1 MTRKLLAQ
9 LKSHKN
15 LWLTRNRRICQKL
28 PLLASLLKLKRQ
40 IRQMTN
46 KRAQMKKKRKSNL
59 PMVMKSLKLPKKMLS
74 QAQMLRL
81 KKRKK
86 RR

>member
-15 LWLTRNRRICQKL
+15 LWLTRNRRISQKL
-28 PLLASLLKLKRQ
+28 PLLASLLKQKRQ

-46 KRAQMKKKRKSNL
+46 KRTQLKKKRKSNL
-59 PMVMKSLKLPKKMLS
+59 PMMMKSLKPPRKMLS
-74 QAQMLRL
+74 QAQMLQL
-81 KKRKK
+81 KKRRK